1 VSHRQRNRAAA
12 LFAGCLVMTSAC
24 GSAHAKSAP
33 LALQAPASPVI
44 AAGGRYSVELQPS
57 GRLLTWGDNATGEL
71 GDGSAVENRIIPM
84 AVPAFGQGTKIV
96 AIATGSNHV
105 LALVSDG
112 TVWAWGHNRSGQLGS
127 GNQNDQLQPVHVA
140 GLTNVRALA
149 TGDAFSMALRDDGSV
164 VAWGNNH
171 SGQLGDGNAPI
182 DHTSPGTVHGLPK
195 GSGVIAIAAGMSQAL
210 VLKRDGSVWAWGN
223 GTSGELGDGAN
234 DKRSAPTQV
243 IGLGPGSG
251 VVAIASGGSHAL
263 ALKNDGSVVAW
274 GNNKSGQLGNGRMPT
289 DSSRP
294 VPVKGLGPGSG
305 VIAIA
310 AGESFSVALK
320 KDGTVLAWG
329 RNKVGDLGDGTRID
343 RSTPVAV
350 KELGPRSG
358 VVAVTAGS
366 FHALALKQ
374 NGTVVAWGDN
384 SSGQVGDGNVCPKR
398 PLPPTSKCYSLVPV
412 AVKQT
417 N

>member
-1 VSHRQRNRAAA
+1 
-12 LFAGCLVMTSAC
+12 
-24 GSAHAKSAP
+24 
-33 LALQAPASPVI
+33 
-44 AAGGRYSVELQPS
+44 
-57 GRLLTWGDNATGEL
+57 
-71 GDGSAVENRIIPM
+71 
-84 AVPAFGQGTKIV
+84 
-96 AIATGSNHV
+96 
-105 LALVSDG
+105 
-112 TVWAWGHNRSGQLGS
+112 
-127 GNQNDQLQPVHVA
+127 
-140 GLTNVRALA
+140 VRALA

-182 DHTSPGTVHGLPK
+182 DHSSPGTVHGLSK
-195 GSGVIAIAAGMSQAL
+195 GSGVIAIAAGMSQAF

-243 IGLGPGSG
+243 TGLGPGSG
-251 VVAIASGGSHAL
+251 VVAIAAGGSHAL
-263 ALKNDGSVVAW
+263 ALKTDGSVVAW

-294 VPVKGLGPGSG
+294 VAVKGLGPGSG

-310 AGESFSVALK
+310 AGDSFSVALK

-329 RNKVGDLGDGTRID
+329 RNKVGDLGDGTTID

-350 KELGPRSG
+350 NKLGPGSG

-366 FHALALKQ
+366 FHALALKR

-384 SSGQVGDGNVCPKR
+384 SSGQVGDGKVCP
-398 PLPPTSKCYSLVPV
+398 PGASACYSLVPV